1 MFKAIGFIFQEG
13 SSFLFTL
20 LILGFAFGVNISFLQ
35 LPQDDVGMFVIT
47 IVSLGYLSLQMAM
60 ASFAKVGEDR
70 PLVDLF
76 FSFFPMIALI
86 VIVVLAGVGVVKL
99 QIFHMLGLMV
109 AGCVTL
115 MDIIFNTQVLFKMNR
130 LATDMVQMR

>member
-1 MFKAIGFIFQEG
+1 MMKVLGFVFQEG
-13 SSFLFTL
+13 SSFFYAA
-20 LILGFAFGVNISFLQ
+20 LIIGFALIKAPFLE
-35 LPQDDVGMFVIT
+35 LPHDHVGMFVIT
-47 IVSLGYLSLQMAM
+47 MVSLGYLAIQMSM

-76 FSFFPMIALI
+76 FSFFPGFAL
-86 VIVVLAGVGVVKL
+86 VIVTVLAGVGVVEL
-99 QIFHMLGLMV
+99 EAFHVLGLLIAAAV
-109 AGCVTL
+109 VL